1 MTLEHI
7 HSKNHLAL
15 ISLMC
20 TYSINQINYADYK
33 KSLYLPLV
41 EEKKKHE
48 FDFDTASDTFL
59 RILLA
64 NYFLSNFERVYNVS
78 NKAVVTKLTKL

>member
-20 TYSINQINYADYK
+20 TYSINQINYADYN

-41 EEKKKHE
+41 EEKK
-48 FDFDTASDTFL
+48 
-59 RILLA
+59 
-64 NYFLSNFERVYNVS
+64 NMN
-78 NKAVVTKLTKL
+78 LTLTQHQIHF